1 MKHIK
6 YLYMAFALTT
16 GALITSSCNDFLDRP
31 AEDSIMQELSIKMI
45 VNVYRAS
52 IIYIILLGMTFRE
65 VLSRWVK

>member
-31 AEDSIMQELSIKMI
+31 AEEFL
-45 VNVYRAS
+45 
-52 IIYIILLGMTFRE
+52 
-65 VLSRWVK
+65 